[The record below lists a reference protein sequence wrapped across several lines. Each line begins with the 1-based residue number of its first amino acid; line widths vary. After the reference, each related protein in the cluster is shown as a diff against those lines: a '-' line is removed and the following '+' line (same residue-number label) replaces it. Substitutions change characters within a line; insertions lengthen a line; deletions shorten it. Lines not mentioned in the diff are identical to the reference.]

1 MAKKAGKKAGKK
13 VGGKAGV
20 KKDGGKAVVE
30 RVMTLH
36 PAGKQGVNVERAK
49 YEEMRRALLA
59 VIPKGEEGVAFGEL
73 AGLVEGRLDEGVF
86 GTGTKV
92 MWWVTTVKQDLEAR
106 GEIEQVAGAR
116 PQRLRR
122 V

>member
-1 MAKKAGKKAGKK
+1 MGKKAGKKAA
-13 VGGKAGV
+13 GKAGKV
-20 KKDGGKAVVE
+20 EVE

-36 PAGKQGVNVERAK
+36 PEGKQGVNVERVK

-59 VIPKGEEGVAFGEL
+59 VIPKGAEGVAFGEL

-86 GTGTKV
+86 GGGDGSGVTRV

-106 GEIEQVAGAR
+106 GEIERVAGAR

-122 V
+122 R

>member
-1 MAKKAGKKAGKK
+1 MGKKAGKKAGGK
-13 VGGKAGV
+13 KAGKV
-20 KKDGGKAVVE
+20 EVE

-36 PAGKQGVNVERAK
+36 PEGKQGVNVERVK

-59 VIPKGEEGVAFGEL
+59 VIPKGEAGVAFGEL

-86 GTGTKV
+86 GGGDGSGVTKV

-106 GEIEQVAGAR
+106 GEIERVEGAR
-116 PQRLRR
+116 PQRVRR